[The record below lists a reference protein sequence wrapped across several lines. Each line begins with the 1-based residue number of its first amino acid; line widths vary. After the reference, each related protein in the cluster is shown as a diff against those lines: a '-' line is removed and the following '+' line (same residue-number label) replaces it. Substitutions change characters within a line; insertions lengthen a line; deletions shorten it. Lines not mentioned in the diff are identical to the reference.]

1 MILELIE
8 KKKEELKASK
18 KWEEYNRLKK
28 EERDYKSIK
37 GQGAK
42 LEEKK
47 HEYDGL
53 KRYTILKREY
63 LKRGLGGYFNNREEI
78 IILRNATDKQI
89 EKKLA
94 ELNKGKRARF
104 FRVERDFKT
113 ATKKGMKEFKHYLV
127 DEELL

>member
-63 LKRGLGGYFNNREEI
+63 LKSCLLY
-78 IILRNATDKQI
+78 TSPSP
-89 EKKLA
+89 
-94 ELNKGKRARF
+94 
-104 FRVERDFKT
+104 RDQSLSRMPSS
-113 ATKKGMKEFKHYLV
+113 A
-127 DEELL
+127 